1 VEFEDVESDAKLEV
15 DARGMRADYLQSL
28 NEFQQ
33 HWKKECGLAN
43 VDYVPMDTSVNFD
56 KALLDYLIL
65 RQRRFA

>member
-1 VEFEDVESDAKLEV
+1 
-15 DARGMRADYLQSL
+15 L
-28 NEFQQ
+28 NEYQQ
-33 HWKKECGLAN
+33 YWKKECGTAN